1 MGPNLKEKRE
11 GCHERGVCYGLF
23 FGFFSVTFF
32 FFGKELRFPINFGI
46 GEQRNS
52 GVPSAEWRRRSFCWG
67 RRHSA
72 EGAPL
77 TRTCNYNQIILD
89 LMLLGL
95 SRTEALRLVRRQN
108 EHAPAR
114 VYGQR
119 CNHR

>member
-11 GCHERGVCYGLF
+11 GCHERGVCYGPF

-32 FFGKELRFPINFGI
+32 FFGKEPRFPINFGI
-46 GEQRNS
+46 G
-52 GVPSAEWRRRSFCWG
+52 
-67 RRHSA
+67 
-72 EGAPL
+72 APL
-77 TRTCNYNQIILD
+77 TRTYNYNQIILD